1 MNDLALRQNIIDELG
16 FEPSV
21 DAANI
26 GVAVEEGVVTLS
38 GHVGSYAEKIA
49 AEMAVKR
56 VKGVRALAETLE
68 VRYAG
73 RKHHADDE
81 IAARAL
87 DIIEWDTLL
96 PDGAIGVK
104 VQKGWV
110 TLSGEVPWHFQR
122 VAAEKA
128 VLKLGGVVGV
138 TNVLSIKPVASI
150 PDVKNRIEG
159 ALKRNAEVEADRI
172 QIDVSGGN
180 VTLKGGVTGWRERS
194 AAERAAWSIPGV
206 VSVINDLAVSG

>member
-26 GVAVEEGVVTLS
+26 GVAVENGVVTLT

-49 AEMAVKR
+49 AELAVKR
-56 VKGVRALAETLE
+56 VKGVRALAENLE
-68 VRYAG
+68 VRFAE
-73 RKHHADDE
+73 RKKHADDE

-96 PDGAIGVK
+96 PNGVIDVK
-104 VQKGWV
+104 VQRGWV
-110 TLSGEVPWHFQR
+110 TLSGQVPWHFQR

-128 VLKLGGVVGV
+128 VMKLGGVVGV
-138 TNVLSIKPVASI
+138 TNVLSIKPAASV

-159 ALKRNAEVEADRI
+159 ALKRNADVEAAHI
-172 QIDVSGGN
+172 QVDVAGGN
-180 VTLKGGVTGWRERS
+180 VTLKGGVTGWRERI

-206 VSVINDLAVSG
+206 VSVVNNLSIGG